1 MTGFNSNKDR
11 KVVPRWRTFDKTLKL
26 GELGSYSPPPSH
38 KKVASDFLSSKVIDW
53 QKYRTKV
60 HAAELVGATIVL
72 GRESECE
79 EAARFLLQDDISS
92 SLWVRELARRALRL
106 QPTDQSSNPPE
117 VHQELSE
124 EFLSSQIRSLRQLVR
139 IEPRDAILWVD
150 LSRLY
155 ATLGLRDRAEQCM
168 TIALQLAKNNR
179 FILRSAS
186 CLWVS
191 LDDPEKARDIVTR
204 TAITRYDP
212 WLLAVEVALS
222 DLAERNPRFVKSARK
237 ILSNEDIDPR
247 HISELASALATL
259 ELGAGSVKTSKRLFK
274 KSLEKPTENSI
285 AQAVWISKHCHL
297 PLDLTNISFDRQK
310 IFEANYWISY
320 YKKDWEKA
328 VKACKLWRDDQPF
341 SEEPYIY
348 GSYVLTTALEDYKQ
362 GEELAEEGCKTV
374 EGLKIEKAEPALRNN
389 LAFAQIN
396 NGNTDEA
403 EKTLSKINSKNLSD
417 RHGAILKAT
426 QGLLAFRT
434 KDVETGRKLYLDAR
448 NEAQKLKD
456 KHKQTPA
463 SVAHASASVAY
474 ASACVLHTIEEIRSN
489 QEYESTL
496 SEAKK
501 ALSQARKSSNDP
513 MLEVLEQKLDKA
525 TPGDDKKN
533 K

>member
-1 MTGFNSNKDR
+1 MAGFSPNKDR

-26 GELGSYSPPPSH
+26 GELGSYSPPRSH
-38 KKVASDFLSSKVIDW
+38 KKVASDFLSSKIIDW

-60 HAAELVGATIVL
+60 YAAELVGAAIVL

-106 QPTDQSSNPPE
+106 QPTDQSSNSPE

-124 EFLSSQIRSLRQLVR
+124 EFLGSQIRSLRQLVR

-155 ATLGLRDRAEQCM
+155 ATLGLRDRAERCM
-168 TIALQLAKNNR
+168 TIALQLASNNR
-179 FILRSAS
+179 FITRSAS

-191 LDDPEKARDIVTR
+191 LGDPGKARDIVAR

-212 WLLAVEVALS
+212 WLLAVEVTLS
-222 DLAERNPRFVKSARK
+222 DLAERNPRFIKSARK

-285 AQAVWISKHCHL
+285 AQAVWISKRRHL

-310 IFEANYWISY
+310 TFEANYWISY

-341 SEEPYIY
+341 SEGPYIF
-348 GSYVLTTALEDYKQ
+348 GSYVLMTALDDYKQ
-362 GEELAEEGCKTV
+362 GKKLAK
-374 EGLKIEKAEPALRNN
+374 EGLKINKADLALQNN
-389 LAFAQIN
+389 LAFAHIN
-396 NGNTDEA
+396 NEDY
-403 EKTLSKINSKNLSD
+403 EKANEILSKINDKNISD
-417 RHGAILKAT
+417 QDRAFLKAT
-426 QGLLAFRT
+426 QGLLAFR
-434 KDVETGRKLYLDAR
+434 KNDIETGRKLYLDAR
-448 NEAQKLKD
+448 NEAQKWKD
-456 KHKQTPA
+456 
-463 SVAHASASVAY
+463 VDHASASVAY

-496 SEAKK
+496 SEAKN

-525 TPGDDKKN
+525 TQGDGRKN